1 MLDLGLALFLGII
14 AAGIGKRLLGRA
26 GELPEHPLDAL
37 GMSTALG
44 LGLLALACLAI
55 GELGKLNLSGLTV
68 LMAVA
73 TEVGLLAGL
82 NCCGPSGRPGSRARN
97 HALAPTR

>member
-1 MLDLGLALFLGII
+1 MFDLAVALFLGIV

-37 GMSTALG
+37 GMSAALG

-55 GELGKLNLSGLTV
+55 GEAGKFNLSGLTV

-82 NCCGPSGRPGSRARN
+82 KLLRALCRPGSRAPN
-97 HALAPTR
+97 HALARAR